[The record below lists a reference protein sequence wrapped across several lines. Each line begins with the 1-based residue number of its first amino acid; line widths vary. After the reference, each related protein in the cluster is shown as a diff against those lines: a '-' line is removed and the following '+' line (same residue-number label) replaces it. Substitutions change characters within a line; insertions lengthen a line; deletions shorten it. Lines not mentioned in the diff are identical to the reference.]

1 MTEAMDWASLL
12 LRWAHVMAGIAW
24 IGTSFFFIWLD
35 ASLRRRDGTG
45 ADMAGESWMVHGG
58 GFYRVEKFLVAPKAM
73 PDELHW
79 FKWEAYFTWITG
91 FLLLVVIYYW
101 SAEAFLIDSAKADLS
116 VAGAIGISVGSL
128 IVAWLAYDFLCKSSI
143 GDNTVLLALALFA
156 LIALAAFGYGMVFP
170 GRAAFLH
177 VGVFIGTIM
186 AANVGHVII
195 PNQRIV
201 VADLLAGRTPDAKY
215 GQIAKQRSLHNNYL
229 TLPVIFMMISSHY
242 PMTYGHPQS
251 WVIALGVV
259 LAGGLARHFFNVH
272 NSGKLDW
279 TAKAALP
286 AAALVGLATIG
297 FANWRPDIRVGEP
310 VAFTEIQPIIAKNCS
325 MCHAAVPIHEAF
337 EAPPKGIVFDTPE
350 DIRKYAAQIRA
361 QTVLTD
367 AMPLGNETE
376 MTAEERQTLG
386 DWIAG
391 GAPLE

>member
-1 MTEAMDWASLL
+1 MDWASLL
-12 LRWAHVMAGIAW
+12 LRWAHVMAGIGW
-24 IGTSFFFIWLD
+24 IGTSFYFVWLD
-35 ASLRRRDGTG
+35 ASLRRREGTG

-58 GFYRVEKFLVAPKAM
+58 GFYRVEKFLVAPKTM
-73 PDELHW
+73 PKELHW

-101 SAEAFLIDSAKADLS
+101 SAEAYLIDANKADITIAS
-116 VAGAIGISVGSL
+116 AIGISVGS
-128 IVAWLAYDFLCKSSI
+128 IIAGWVIYDLLCKSPI
-143 GDNTVLLALALFA
+143 GENTWALALCLFA
-156 LIALAAFGYGMVFP
+156 MIAVAAVGYGLVFP

-195 PNQRIV
+195 PNQKIV

-215 GQIAKQRSLHNNYL
+215 GKIAKQRSLHNNYL
-229 TLPVIFMMISSHY
+229 TVPVIFLMISSHY
-242 PMTYGHPQS
+242 PVTYGHPNA

-259 LAGGLARHFFNVH
+259 LAGGLARHFFHIH
-272 NSGKLDW
+272 NSGTLDW

-286 AAALVGLATIG
+286 LAAVVGLATIG
-297 FANWRPDIRVGEP
+297 FANWRPDIVVGDP
-310 VAFTEIQPIIAKNCS
+310 VPFAKVQPIIAKNCS
-325 MCHAAVPIHEAF
+325 VCHSATPLHEAF
-337 EAPPKGIVFDTPE
+337 DEPPKGIVFDTPA
-350 DIRKYAAQIRA
+350 DIRNYAAQIRA
-361 QTVLTD
+361 QTVLTE

-376 MTAEERQTLG
+376 MTAAERQTLG